1 MCRPVESCVGHSLPL
16 WAASD
21 KKEWDGRAQG
31 SGQLSVSLPQ
41 LCEVPKRAF
50 GQESVVCCSW
60 ESAFQL

>member
-21 KKEWDGRAQG
+21 EEQGDGRAQG

-41 LCEVPKRAF
+41 LWEVPEF
-50 GQESVVCCSW
+50 GQESVICCS
-60 ESAFQL
+60 